1 MSFSLLYRPQIVVD
15 GNMKLVH
22 LIMKRPEL
30 DISLSNG
37 ELFMVGHE
45 SYGEHLQNAPD

>member
-1 MSFSLLYRPQIVVD
+1 
-15 GNMKLVH
+15 MKLVH
-22 LIMKRPEL
+22 LIMKCPEL

-45 SYGEHLQNAPD
+45 SYREHLQNAPDRQEVSKNVVKYN